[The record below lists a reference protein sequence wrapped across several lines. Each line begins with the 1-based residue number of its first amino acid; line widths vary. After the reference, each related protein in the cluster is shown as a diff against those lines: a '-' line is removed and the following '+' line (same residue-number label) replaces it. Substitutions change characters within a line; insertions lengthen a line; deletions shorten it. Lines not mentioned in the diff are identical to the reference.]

1 MKEYSI
7 KEISEMFH
15 MPSSTIR
22 YYEDIG
28 ILTNVARNANGQR
41 IYTEGHVN
49 RLKTI
54 CCFKDTGMSIAELQA
69 FFTYEANETKHI
81 GDILELL
88 NHREDLVLEQMEQ
101 LAKAQAQ
108 VLRKL
113 HYYQDI
119 QTAMAKHRP
128 LPKWDDYRSKIYK
141 TR

>member
-22 YYEDIG
+22 YYEEVG
-28 ILTNVARNANGQR
+28 ILTNVARTESGQR
-41 IYTEGHVN
+41 IYTQGHVN

-54 CCFKDTGMSIAELQA
+54 CCFKDTGMSIAELQK
-69 FFTYEANETKHI
+69 FFIYEDNETEHI
-81 GDILELL
+81 DDILDLL
-88 NHREDLVLEQMEQ
+88 NQREDLVLEQMEQ
-101 LAKAQAQ
+101 LQKAQAQ

-113 HYYQDI
+113 HYYTAIRKSIQDH
-119 QTAMAKHRP
+119 TP
-128 LPKWDDYRSKIYK
+128 LPDWNDYRNKTYK

>member
-1 MKEYSI
+1 MKEYKI
-7 KEISEMFH
+7 QDISRMFH

-22 YYEDIG
+22 YYEDVG
-28 ILTNVARNANGQR
+28 ILTNVARTANGQR

-54 CCFKDTGMSIAELQA
+54 CCFKDTGMSIAELQE
-69 FFTYEANETKHI
+69 FFTYEENEKKHI
-81 GDILELL
+81 KDILALL

-119 QTAMAKHRP
+119 QQSLQDHVP
-128 LPKWDDYRSKIYK
+128 LPEWKDYRNK
-141 TR
+141 TFKKR

>member
-1 MKEYSI
+1 MKEYTI

-22 YYEDIG
+22 YYEGVG
-28 ILTNVARNANGQR
+28 ILTNVARNKNGQR
-41 IYTEGHVN
+41 IYTEDHVN

-69 FFTYEANETKHI
+69 FFTYEANEAIHI
-81 GDILELL
+81 VDILDLL
-88 NHREDLVLEQMEQ
+88 NHREILVLEQMEQ

-108 VLRKL
+108 VLRKI

-119 QTAMAKHRP
+119 QTAMTKHRP
-128 LPKWDDYRSKIYK
+128 LPKWDNYRNK
-141 TR
+141 TYQTR